1 MRRFVIDRVLSP
13 GMSVSISGAEA
24 RHMVRVLRLRPGDRV
39 VLMDAGGARFQGA
52 IQSMAPRG
60 VRVYV
65 EVPLPGPPPSPVEI
79 ILCQAVLKSRP
90 MDFVVQK
97 ASELGVNRIIPFF
110 SARTVVRLDEKRHDA
125 RLHHWKEITRSSAK
139 QADRRAPAAIDPVR
153 RFDDLMKRLRKEAG
167 MKIILWEEEDTLDLK
182 RVFRETKEKPGFRTV
197 IGVVGPEGGFA
208 SDEIHLAGEAGFVP
222 VSLGHRIL
230 RAETAAITLTA
241 LVQYE
246 WGDLGRTGLVS
257 PLDSPR

>member
-79 ILCQAVLKSRP
+79 ILCQSVLKSRP

-97 ASELGVNRIIPFF
+97 ASELGVHRIIPFF
-110 SARTVVRLDEKRHDA
+110 SARTVVRLDEKRHAA
-125 RLHHWKEITRSSAK
+125 RLRHWKEIARSSAK

-153 RFDDLMKRLRKEAG
+153 RFDDLMKRLRKKAG